1 MVKKKDSLPPKK
13 QATKKKATGAKKK
26 KKTNKTVKEIQ
37 TKKKDVTQD
46 SNDEFNLRLEECKKF
61 RDKHGHCMIP
71 NNYNENKSG
80 LGFWAQMMRHN
91 YQCKKPSNLIRKLNH
106 FYPKT
111 WLQNLMN
118 SDSIGKPFDDIS
130 LSCQPLNANNW
141 TIKTRTIINSQ
152 VT

>member
-46 SNDEFNLRLEECKKF
+46 SNDDFNLRLEECKKF

-91 YQCKKPSNLIRKLNH
+91 YQCKKAEQPHSQIKPFLSENMIAKLNELG
-106 FYPKT
+106 FNWKT
-111 WLQNLMN
+111 LWRHITFL
-118 SDSIGKPFDDIS
+118 PTPE
-130 LSCQPLNANNW
+130 C
-141 TIKTRTIINSQ
+141 
-152 VT
+152 